1 MNPYAFQ
8 GAPMALPSGQRVF
21 PTCAPFNP
29 SQHWTTPVQDRVS
42 LADVRWMVEASTG
55 MVPLVVSL
63 RQGQQSGDTLAFPL
77 PGGPSAK
84 VSPDSIDAVCAA
96 VEALAPRPVVVHC
109 LHGRNRTLLVL
120 AALALRADKVATVDG
135 ALALVRRVRPP
146 GIERANVVLA
156 LRRWWLAK
164 KKGTRPPNGVHAD
177 HEEEGQRV
185 HGLRVHDPRS
195 SKKPRVR
202 SHALGRA
209 PGRDLPPHG
218 RRVGG
223 GHRVH
228 VWLEVHARAS
238 PEAPPAA
245 GGGQERLTS
254 TFRRET

>member
-146 GIERANVVLA
+146 GIERDNAVLA

-164 KKGTRPPNGVHAD
+164 KKGRAHQMVSTRTTKKKDNESTVSGYTIPEVRKSLEYVRTRWAERQEGTFLLTDGVSEVD
-177 HEEEGQRV
+177 TV
-185 HGLRVHDPRS
+185 FTFGLRFMLAHHRRRHQRRAAA
-195 SKKPRVR
+195 KK
-202 SHALGRA
+202 G
-209 PGRDLPPHG
+209 
-218 RRVGG
+218 
-223 GHRVH
+223 
-228 VWLEVHARAS
+228 
-238 PEAPPAA
+238 
-245 GGGQERLTS
+245 
-254 TFRRET
+254 